1 MKIAFFTPYLPY
13 PLDSGG
19 KIRSYY
25 LLRALSARFDVDL
38 YTVYYAERPPESAIK
53 VMEKHCCQLILF
65 HLEKSWRTRDR
76 IRRILNPLP
85 RLVEHFL
92 TPSSLKLAREM
103 LVKGR
108 YELIIADELC
118 MTPYAELAPNLPR
131 ITIRHKIDWVHYK
144 EVGQARPW
152 AMEKILDLIEA
163 VKLRRYERLKMP
175 FYQACVVCS
184 EQDAAFIRQYA
195 PRMPILIIPN
205 GVDLDTFAPLNRPQN
220 DRPTLLYVGSLDYYP
235 NIDAIRFFFQKMY
248 DPIRR
253 QVPNVRVLIVGR
265 NPPPDIQRLTQL
277 PGVEII
283 GSVPDVRP
291 YYEQATIL
299 IVPLR
304 LGGGTRLKI
313 VEAMAMGL
321 PVVSTSIGAEGLKV
335 HPGENI
341 LIADDPLTF
350 VNDVLRLLSDTALW
364 HRIAAGGRQLAQAYD
379 WRRLTEPVVDL
390 VEQVIWEWKR

>member
-1 MKIAFFTPYLPY
+1 M
-13 PLDSGG
+13 
-19 KIRSYY
+19 
-25 LLRALSARFDVDL
+25 
-38 YTVYYAERPPESAIK
+38 ER
-53 VMEKHCCQLILF
+53 HCCQLILF

-76 IRRILNPLP
+76 IWRILNPLP

-163 VKLRRYERLKMP
+163 IKLRRYERLKMP

-195 PRMPILIIPN
+195 PRMPILVIPN
-205 GVDLDTFAPLNRPQN
+205 GVDLDTFAPLNRPQD

-253 QVPNVRVLIVGR
+253 QVPNVQVLIVGR
-265 NPPPDIQRLTQL
+265 NPLPDIQRLTQL

-283 GSVPDVRP
+283 GSVPDIRP

-379 WRRLTEPVVDL
+379 WRKLTEPLIDL
-390 VEQVIWEWKR
+390 VEQVIWERKR